1 MKPVDIKYLDN
12 GSERSA
18 SRIALLEA
26 QKLTVGTTEAGTVT
40 VLDAE
45 KLSDIET
52 NARVENLND
61 SGSRLLVLFSLSHG
75 VSFRERRDQLL
86 SLGAHDVMSATGVD
100 DEFLTRVR
108 ALKHQSQPP
117 SILIVEDED
126 DVGNWA
132 VDVLTEAGMDVERV
146 ANLTEAQSR
155 FEAGPLDAL
164 VVDRMLPDGDGLNFI
179 AQLRDLGIRIP
190 ALLFTALNSVEDR
203 IHGLEVAR
211 ADDYICKPVH
221 EDELRVRVQ
230 VLLRP
235 LVSDENMVFGPLE
248 INRKDRLVRWRGD
261 RVDLRPKECEMLIY
275 LAERHGLPIPK
286 RMIYLDVWQ
295 KTYMD
300 VGSNPVTAAR
310 HRLVRDFKSALAARS
325 ETYPEFL
332 GTDGDAYV
340 FQAESLLQLPP
351 APEETP

>member
-1 MKPVDIKYLDN
+1 MTPIDVTYLDN
-12 GSERSA
+12 GSERSP
-18 SRIALLEA
+18 SRIALLKT
-26 QKLTVGTTEAGTVT
+26 QKLTVATAESGTVT

-45 KLSDIET
+45 KLSDEDT
-52 NARVENLND
+52 DARVESLSG
-61 SGSRLLVLFSLSHG
+61 SGSRILVLFSLSHG
-75 VSFRERRDQLL
+75 VSFRARRDQLV

-117 SILIVEDED
+117 RILIIENED
-126 DVGNWA
+126 DVGDWA
-132 VDVLTEAGMDVERV
+132 VDVLSEAGMDVERV
-146 ANLTEAQSR
+146 VNLNDAQAR

-190 ALLFTALNSVEDR
+190 ALLFTALNSIEDR
-203 IHGLEVAR
+203 IEGLEVAR

-310 HRLVRDFKSALAARS
+310 HRLVRDFKSAMLERG

-351 APEETP
+351 VSDDTP